1 MPSDKRNSIT
11 AKATGL
17 IFALLDVA
25 SSQDVPFLPTAAAP
39 MFASWF
45 NQSLPLFSFV
55 LHSFLPYRIGAV
67 APHRGF
73 MEDLVTAVSVSHAI
87 LCSVEC

>member
-1 MPSDKRNSIT
+1 MPSVKHISEM

-17 IFALLDVA
+17 IFSLIFVAL
-25 SSQDVPFLPTAAAP
+25 SQDVPAAAP
-39 MFASWF
+39 TLASWF

-67 APHRGF
+67 APHRDF
-73 MEDLVTAVSVSHAI
+73 MENLVTAVSVSDAI

>member
-1 MPSDKRNSIT
+1 MPSVKHISEM

-17 IFALLDVA
+17 IFSLIFVAL
-25 SSQDVPFLPTAAAP
+25 SQDVPAAAP
-39 MFASWF
+39 MLASWF

-55 LHSFLPYRIGAV
+55 LHSFLLYRIGAV
-67 APHRGF
+67 APQ
-73 MEDLVTAVSVSHAI
+73 DLVTAVSVSHAI